1 MIISIDAGKAFVK
14 IQFSFMIK
22 KKLLPNQ
29 IECVNVCVTESPCCT
44 VEEKNCIGEITIKK
58 KKTSQTRNRGKI
70 YQLTIDYLQKL
81 SANIMFNGEKLNTF
95 PLRSGAANCLA

>member
-1 MIISIDAGKAFVK
+1 MR
-14 IQFSFMIK
+14 
-22 KKLLPNQ
+22 
-29 IECVNVCVTESPCCT
+29 T

-95 PLRSGAANCLA
+95 PLRSGARQTVLHRGSIVLHSHKQ